1 MVSKNISRPL
11 LDLRGRRAL
20 AWLIV
25 TLLLVPGDLPATAQE
40 EQTAPEIAEL
50 TRDRFPV
57 SGGDIE
63 IYGTGFTGLDEV
75 RFGDAVVE
83 CEGPNARCLANG
95 DGWILSEVPAHAP
108 GKVPVTVVVDGVS
121 SSAEDAPEVEFF
133 PTNNG
138 TWQACSGAGPSRD
151 CPAPIGT
158 GRTGHTATLLDGP
171 QCRQVPEPS
180 YCGKVLVAGG
190 QMRAAVG
197 APPVVLS
204 SAELYDPATGTWSAT
219 GSLNVGR
226 HTHSATL
233 LLDGRVLVVGGSTA
247 AGASN
252 QDEQPIA
259 SADLYDPATGN
270 WTSCSSGQAGP
281 DCPGPLKV
289 ARYWHTA
296 TLLEAPGCGANCGK
310 VLVSGGGYI
319 PLLMTSSNH
328 TTPTAELYDPDSGT
342 WRDTGSLMK
351 DRQDHRATLLN
362 SGACRADPV
371 PVWCGKILVTGGDT
385 DTGSLNAVGSYCSN
399 CPVREAELYD
409 PVEER
414 WSSCPRAEI
423 ASATCPA
430 PALRQRDQ
438 HDAALLPGG
447 RVLIAGNNE
456 NRRDA
461 EIYDASTGKWTA
473 TPLMNSTRHDPTLTR
488 LPSGEVLAAGGWIEW
503 FRASAEMYSG
513 GTWSYTPYLTASR
526 QSHTATLLRDGR
538 VLVVGGTAFQKASL
552 GHDTVWVRATDLFT
566 PAPSVT
572 AVAPN
577 LVPAVGGVELEV
589 FGSGFTATNEVVVGD
604 VAVPASELSINASGT
619 SISLMAPAATTQ
631 RTVGVRVTNPGG
643 TDVLADAITYTGPPG
658 AVGSLKAEVA
668 ADDRVV
674 LSFDAPGEVALT
686 NPPAREYEI
695 VQSAQPITDENVA
708 GALNLC
714 SPNPTCS
721 YTPASV
727 GDRLTF
733 EVRDLRADRTY
744 HYAVRAKAEGLLGP
758 LAVTSIEMPR
768 IPPGAITS
776 LGAMP
781 LSHNEIRLEFPAAGM
796 DGNKNPP
803 ATEYIVKQGAAPF
816 SDDAGF
822 GAAASLCDGGI
833 CRFSPAAVGDKLILD
848 VKNLTPDTTY
858 YYAIK
863 ARDDNGNDGPM
874 SEVVAVKT
882 LAAPELT
889 AVTDLAAEVL
899 SDDSIKLSFSA
910 PGIGGRPATRYIIK
924 QSQRA
929 IDGET
934 DFDDARALCGGTC
947 TFEPSAA
954 GDRINLTITD
964 LEPGTTYFYA
974 LKHERADGTLG
985 PMSNVARATLPGD
998 APATI
1003 SYPAGYALL
1012 GLPAGTVA
1020 PADGPLYSWFNRGAG
1035 GRYSVSDSRD
1045 ALKGARGYWAYFS
1058 RPVEISVL
1066 PGKAAATLRLGAY
1079 KASMVGNPSGRR
1091 ELRATGFDF
1100 AARWDPGLNGG
1111 EGGYRISAYRAPQ
1124 RLGIGQGMW
1133 VFSYSKTRVSMK
1145 AR

>member
-11 LDLRGRRAL
+11 LDLRGRRGL

-25 TLLLVPGDLPATAQE
+25 TLLLVPGHLPATAQE

-83 CEGPNARCLANG
+83 CEGPNARCLTNG

-108 GKVPVTVVVDGVS
+108 GKVPLTLVVDGVS
-121 SSAEDAPEVEFF
+121 SSAEGAPEVEFF

-138 TWQACSGAGPSRD
+138 TWQACSGAGPNRD
-151 CPAPIGT
+151 CPGPIGT
-158 GRTGHTATLLDGP
+158 GRSGHTATLLAGAP
-171 QCRQVPEPS
+171 CREDPEPS
-180 YCGKVLVAGG
+180 YCGKVLVVGG
-190 QMRAAVG
+190 LMRPAPG

-204 SAELYDPATGTWSAT
+204 SAELYDPATGVWTPTDSLAQPRHRFTAT
-219 GSLNVGR
+219 LLPDGRVLVAGGSTGVGGSELEKPLASVELYDPASGR
-226 HTHSATL
+226 WTSCTPAGASRDCPAPLGFARYSHSATL
-233 LLDGRVLVVGGSTA
+233 L
-247 AGASN
+247 
-252 QDEQPIA
+252 EP
-259 SADLYDPATGN
+259 
-270 WTSCSSGQAGP
+270 
-281 DCPGPLKV
+281 
-289 ARYWHTA
+289 
-296 TLLEAPGCGANCGK
+296 PGCGANCGK
-310 VLVSGGGYI
+310 VLVVGGGYQS
-319 PLLMTSSNH
+319 PASEASTS
-328 TTPTAELYDPDSGT
+328 TTRRVELYDPANGT
-342 WRDTGSLMK
+342 WRETGRLFK
-351 DRQDHRATLLN
+351 DRKAHRATLLT
-362 SGACRADPV
+362 SAACSATPRPS
-371 PVWCGKILVTGGDT
+371 WCGKVLVTGGDT
-385 DTGSLNAVGSYCSN
+385 DDELRGGIAYCTN

-409 PVEER
+409 PLEER
-414 WSSCPRAEI
+414 WSSCPREEI

-430 PALRQRDQ
+430 PALRQRWG

-447 RVLIAGNNE
+447 RVLVAGNNE

-461 EIYDASTGKWTA
+461 EVYDPWTGKWTA
-473 TPLMNSTRHDPTLTR
+473 TPLMNSVRDDPTLTR

-513 GTWSYTPYLTASR
+513 GGWSYTPYLTESR
-526 QSHTATLLRDGR
+526 QGHTATLLRDGR
-538 VLVVGGTAFQKASL
+538 VLVVGGTAFQKASE
-552 GHDTVWVRATDLFT
+552 GDYPVWVRETDVFT

-577 LVPAVGGVELEV
+577 LVPAVGGIELKV
-589 FGSGFTATNEVVVGD
+589 FGTGFTATTEVVVGD

-619 SISLMAPAATTQ
+619 SITLMAPAATTQ

-643 TDVLADAITYTGPPG
+643 TDVVADAITYSGPPG
-658 AVGSLKAEVA
+658 AVGNLKAEVA

-674 LSFDAPGEVALT
+674 LAFDAPGEVALT
-686 NPPAREYEI
+686 NPPSREYEI

-768 IPPGAITS
+768 IPPGPITP

-781 LSHNEIRLEFPAAGM
+781 LSHNEVRLEFPAAGM

-816 SDDAGF
+816 SGDAGF
-822 GAAASLCDGGI
+822 AAATSLCDGGI

-858 YYAIK
+858 YYAVK

-899 SDDSIKLSFSA
+899 SGDSIKLSFSA

-924 QSQRA
+924 QSRRA

-974 LKHERADGTLG
+974 LKHERADGSLG

-998 APATI
+998 APPTI

-1035 GRYSVSDSRD
+1035 GRYSVSDPRD

-1058 RPVEISVL
+1058 RPIEISVS
-1066 PGKAAATLRLGAY
+1066 PGKASAALRLGAY

-1091 ELRATGFDF
+1091 EVRATGFDF

-1111 EGGYRISAYRAPQ
+1111 EGGYRISTYRAPQ